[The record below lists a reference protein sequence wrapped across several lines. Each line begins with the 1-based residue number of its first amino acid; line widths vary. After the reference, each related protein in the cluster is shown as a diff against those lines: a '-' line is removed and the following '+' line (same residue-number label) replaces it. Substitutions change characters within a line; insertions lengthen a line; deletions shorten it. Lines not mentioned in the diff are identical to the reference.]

1 MGTAAVDALLADQR
15 NVMIGIVNNE
25 IVYVPF
31 VKAIKDEKPVNSA
44 LMEVLHILSI

>member
-15 NVMIGIVNNE
+15 NVMVGIVNNE

-31 VKAIKDEKPVNSA
+31 VKAIKDEKPVNST
-44 LMEVLHILSI
+44 LMDVLHILSI